1 MQDYDPKNIPILDDI
16 IEDDS
21 DEPELIDAN
30 LDTPGLDSPASDIPE
45 LTEAVAASSEFI
57 EIDTRQDVDED
68 DDELNL
74 FTDDSLTDEEETAGP
89 ALGIIDRY
97 IDSTE
102 EEFTSIDESET
113 MSVQVEYSI
122 DQHLDQRFDQDEPVI
137 SADQDIHAQ
146 YDTAF
151 PENTLAEAE
160 QPSTDPVQAVTLS
173 TIVDDV
179 VKQLMPDLEQQ
190 LRHLVQQALEEKLP
204 QEISERFSDKKPD

>member
-57 EIDTRQDVDED
+57 DIDTRQDVDED

-102 EEFTSIDESET
+102 EAFTSIDESET

-137 SADQDIHAQ
+137 STDQDIQALD
-146 YDTAF
+146 DTAF

-160 QPSTDPVQAVTLS
+160 QSSTDPVQAVTLS